1 MPKKP
6 VWPWPDY
13 DSVIDEEVPMKITT
27 IVDAQFG
34 STGKGLAAGYFAEKY
49 EPDTIMTA
57 WAPNAGHTSFFKT
70 EEGYHELKHTMLA
83 NGIVSKR
90 LKRIL
95 IGPGTVL
102 NVDSFMTEWNNA
114 ASVLPHMADVA
125 VYIHEAAMV
134 LTDEHRAMEASDEHA
149 KIGSTRKGSGAAL
162 MMKIA
167 RKGELAGD
175 ADLPPLFH
183 VVDPGWWRSL
193 IDMSEIV
200 QIEGAQGFSLGINRG
215 FWPKCTSRE
224 CTPQQLMV
232 DLDLPRHFLKDMH
245 IVGVARTY
253 PIRVANRYDADGNMT
268 ESSGP
273 CYDDQREVT
282 FEDIGVETEYTTV
295 TRLPRRV
302 FTFSQQQIRD
312 FIKVVEPDEIFL
324 NFANY
329 CDPSAL
335 NTIIHGI
342 EQSGGRVSYIGEGPY
357 NEDVKEK

>member
-1 MPKKP
+1 MPKYN
-6 VWPWPDY
+6 WPDF
-13 DSVIDEEVPMKITT
+13 DSVIDEEVPMKIIT

-70 EEGYHELKHTMLA
+70 EEGHRELKHTMLA

-90 LKRIL
+90 LKRL
-95 IGPGTVL
+95 MLGPGTVL
-102 NVDSFMTEWNNA
+102 NVEAFMIEWNNA
-114 ASVLPHMADVA
+114 IQILPHLKDVA

-134 LTDEHRAMEASDEHA
+134 LTDEHRRMEASEEHA

-167 RKGELAGD
+167 RKGTLAVD
-175 ADLPPLFH
+175 SELPPVMN
-183 VVDPGWWRSL
+183 VVDAHWWNT
-193 IDMSEIV
+193 IVNMGEIV

-232 DLDLPRHFLKDMH
+232 DLDLPRRFLKDMH
-245 IVGVARTY
+245 VVGVARTF

-273 CYDDQREVT
+273 CYEDQREIT

-295 TRLPRRV
+295 TKLPRRV
-302 FTFSQQQIRD
+302 FTFSQAQIKD
-312 FIKVVEPDEIFL
+312 FIEIVEPDEIFL

-342 EQSGGRVSYIGEGPY
+342 EQSGGRVAYIGRGPL
-357 NEDVKEK
+357 NENVEEK